1 MKISH
6 LPRIYADIK
15 LGERILLNLEKDHY
29 HYLKIV
35 LRLKV
40 DGYLRIFNEIDGEFV
55 GQITNITKNSIF
67 VLLINLFR
75 SVEKEPE
82 LTLGLSLIKHDR
94 MLDAISMAVQLGVT
108 TIAPLITDRSQFH
121 KINSEKIKK
130 YIIES
135 TQQSERLTP
144 PGLLPL
150 LCLNDFLKQNLSNFI
165 LYANENEVANKSL
178 LTVKSTPLSN
188 IAVIVGP
195 EGGFSENELNML
207 VARNNCISF
216 SLGPN
221 VLRTETAVAACLA
234 QITLLR

>member
-6 LPRIYADIK
+6 LPRIYVDIK

-29 HYLKIV
+29 HYLKTV

-40 DGYLRIFNEIDGEFV
+40 GDYLRIFNAIDGEFI
-55 GQITNITKNSIF
+55 GRITNITKNSIA
-67 VLLINLFR
+67 VLLTGLLR
-75 SVEKEPE
+75 LVEKEPE
-82 LTLGLSLIKHDR
+82 LTLGLSVIKNDR

-121 KINSEKIKK
+121 KINCEKIKK

-135 TQQSERLTP
+135 TEQSERLTP
-144 PGLLPL
+144 PNLLPL
-150 LCLNDFLKQNLSNFI
+150 LSLNDFLEQNSSNFT
-165 LYANENEVANKSL
+165 LYANENENTNKSL
-178 LTVKSTPLSN
+178 LTIKSIPFSN

-195 EGGFSENELNML
+195 EGGFSENELSMFAVN
-207 VARNNCISF
+207 NNCISF